1 MTEEWL
7 PIEDFPAYCVSNLGN
22 VKRTATITGKPMDRV
37 LRPTL
42 REGYRVVVLCDR
54 GRRII
59 RRIGR
64 MVAKAFLPNPNNLP
78 LAVHV
83 DGNSQNDKASNL
95 AWMSY
100 KEASNL
106 DFWKSRLSEGRKK
119 CVVARKKG
127 SPKEGSPKEGSSEI
141 VMKFKALSDAAEWLQ
156 ANGRAKAAAS
166 HIVECCRG
174 RIKSAYGFV
183 WSYVTED
190 EDGRNEAD

>member
-7 PIEDFPAYCVSNLGN
+7 PIGDFPADCVSNLGN
-22 VKRTATITGKPMDRV
+22 VKRTATLKGKPLDRV

-54 GRRII
+54 GRRVI

-64 MVAKAFLPNPNNLP
+64 MVAKAFLPNPDNLP

-83 DGNSQNDKASNL
+83 DGNSQNDNASNL

-106 DFWKSRLSEGRKK
+106 DFWRSRLSEGRKK
-119 CVVARKKG
+119 CVARKKG
-127 SPKEGSPKEGSSEI
+127 SPKEGSSEI
-141 VMKFKALSDAAEWLQ
+141 TMRFKALSDAADWLK
-156 ANGRAKAAAS
+156 ANGRDKAAAS

-190 EDGRNEAD
+190 EEA